1 MCLPCLKDWDSDM
14 NFTLSYAPLIP
25 VVWLLA
31 FGAAGLTLM
40 TIAAWARA
48 RGWLLRALSL
58 ALLLAALANPTLRH
72 EDREPLKDI
81 AVAVI
86 DRSLSENAG
95 ARLQQAAA
103 AEAALKAAAANLANT
118 EMRFVTVQSGV
129 NPQEDG
135 TRLFAALARAMA
147 DIPPERFAGTIMV
160 TDGEV
165 HDVPTDVA
173 KSGVNGPVQV
183 LLTGSK
189 KERDRRVVIDQAP
202 RFGIVGK
209 EQTIRFHVEDVGS
222 DGSPMEIS
230 IKLGT
235 NAPSKLTVS
244 PNENVE
250 TSLLLDHGGQNIVE
264 IVAPA
269 VAGEISVENNRA
281 VAVVEGIR
289 DRLRVLLVSGE
300 PHPGERTWRNLL
312 KADAAVDLV
321 HFTILRPPEKQ
332 DGTPINELALI
343 AFPTRELFV
352 DKLKEF
358 DLVIFDRYH
367 REAILPEAYIQQIAK
382 YVREGG
388 ALLVASGPEFGL
400 VDGLYNSPMADI
412 LAAAPTG
419 NVLDGAFRPKV
430 TSFGHRHPVTSG
442 LAGGETDTPTWGKWF
457 RTVETV
463 APDIDTLMSGL
474 SDKPLLVLAR
484 QGEGR
489 TAQLLSDQSWLWA
502 RGYDGGGPQTEL
514 LRRVAHWLMKEPE
527 LEEEALSGK
536 QVGNELTIERRT
548 MADKADP
555 VTVTLPSQA
564 TTSVALTEKSPGRW
578 QGSLKVSE
586 AGMYGLNDSKL
597 QAVAAAANAD
607 AREMQDI
614 LATPTRLA
622 PIAKATGGGVAW
634 LEDGMPR
641 IIKISAGHQM
651 AGSGWL
657 GLKANDAYRVTA
669 VNEYPLFAS
678 LLALAAL
685 LLAVCLMWTREG
697 R

>member
-1 MCLPCLKDWDSDM
+1 M
-14 NFTLSYAPLIP
+14 NFTLSFAPLVP
-25 VVWLLA
+25 LVWLVLL
-31 FGAAGLTLM
+31 GAAGLLLTAVL
-40 TIAAWARA
+40 AWVHA
-48 RGWLLRALSL
+48 RGWPLRGLSM
-58 ALLLAALANPTLRH
+58 AILLAALSNPTLRH
-72 EDREPLKDI
+72 EDREPLNDI

-86 DRSLSENAG
+86 DRSMSENAG
-95 ARLQQAAA
+95 NRLKQADA
-103 AEAALKAAAANLANT
+103 AETALKSALPGLANT
-118 EMRFVTVQSGV
+118 DMRFVTVQSGM
-129 NPQEDG
+129 NSQEDG
-135 TRLFAALARAMA
+135 TRLFAALNQAMA
-147 DIPPERFAGTIMV
+147 DIPPERFAGAVLV
-160 TDGEV
+160 TDGQV
-165 HDVPTDVA
+165 HDVPADVA
-173 KSGVNGPVQV
+173 KSGINGPVQV

-189 KERDRRVVIDQAP
+189 RERDRRVVIDQAP

-209 EQTIRFHVEDVGS
+209 EQTIRFHVDDVGG
-222 DGSPMEIS
+222 DGSPVEIS
-230 IKLGT
+230 IRLGT
-235 NAPSKLTVS
+235 NPPAKLNVS
-244 PNENVE
+244 PGENVE
-250 TSLLLDHGGQNIVE
+250 APLLLDHGGQNIVE
-264 IVAPA
+264 IISPA
-269 VAGEISVENNRA
+269 VPGEISLENNRA

-367 REAILPEAYIQQIAK
+367 REAILPEAYIQQIVK
-382 YVREGG
+382 YVNDGG

-400 VDGLYNSPMADI
+400 SDGLYNSPMADI

-419 NVLDGAFRPKV
+419 TILDGAFRPRI
-430 TSFGHRHPVTSG
+430 TNFGHRHPVTSG
-442 LAGGETDTPTWGKWF
+442 LVGGESDPPTWGKWF

-463 APDIDTLMSGL
+463 APDVDTLMSGL
-474 SDKPLLVLAR
+474 NDKPLLVLSR
-484 QGEGR
+484 QGAGR

-514 LRRVAHWLMKEPE
+514 LKRLAHWLMKEPE

-536 QVGNELTIERRT
+536 QVGNELVIERRT
-548 MADKADP
+548 MADKAEP
-555 VTVTLPSQA
+555 VTVTFPSQA
-564 TTSVALTEKSPGRW
+564 TTNVTLAETSPGSWR
-578 QGSLKVSE
+578 GSLKVSE

-597 QAVAAAANAD
+597 QAVAAATNAD
-607 AREMQDI
+607 AREMQEI
-614 LATPTRLA
+614 LATPAKLS
-622 PIAKATGGGVAW
+622 PIAKFTGGGVTW

-641 IIKISAGHQM
+641 LLKIPAGRPM
-651 AGSGWL
+651 AGTGWL
-657 GLKANDAYRVTA
+657 GLRSNDAYRVTA
-669 VNEYPLFAS
+669 VSEYPLFAS

-685 LLAVCLMWTREG
+685 LLSVCFMWTREG

>member
-1 MCLPCLKDWDSDM
+1 MS
-14 NFTLSYAPLIP
+14 FTLSYAPLIP
-25 VVWLLA
+25 LIWLLVLGA
-31 FGAAGLTLM
+31 FGLTL
-40 TIAAWARA
+40 IIVSAWARA
-48 RGWLLRALSL
+48 RGSLLRALSL
-58 ALLLAALANPTLRH
+58 ALLLAALSNPTLRH
-72 EDREPLKDI
+72 EERGPLKDI

-86 DRSLSENAG
+86 DRSQSENAG
-95 ARLQQAAA
+95 DRLKQADA
-103 AEAALKAAAANLANT
+103 AEAYLKSAAANLTNT

-129 NPQEDG
+129 NAQEDG
-135 TRLFAALARAMA
+135 TRLFAALNRAMA
-147 DIPPERFAGTIMV
+147 DIPPERFAGAILV
-160 TDGEV
+160 TDGQV
-165 HDVPTDVA
+165 HDVPADVL
-173 KSGVNGPVQV
+173 KSGINGPVQA

-189 KERDRRVVIDQAP
+189 RERDRRVVIDQAP

-209 EQTIRFHVEDVGS
+209 EQTIRFHVEDVGG
-222 DGSPMEIS
+222 DGSPVEITV
-230 IKLGT
+230 KLGT
-235 NAPSKLTVS
+235 NAPVKLTIT
-244 PNENVE
+244 PGENVE
-250 TSLLLDHGGQNIVE
+250 APLTLDHGGQNIVE
-264 IVAPA
+264 IIAPA
-269 VAGEISVENNRA
+269 IPGEITIENNRV

-367 REAILPEAYIQQIAK
+367 REAILPEAYIQQISK
-382 YVREGG
+382 YVNEGG

-400 VDGLYNSPMADI
+400 DDGLYNSPMAGI

-419 NVLDGAFRPKV
+419 TILDGAFRPKV

-442 LAGGETDTPTWGKWF
+442 LVGGETDTPTWGKWF
-457 RTVETV
+457 RTVETT

-474 SDKPLLVLAR
+474 NGKPLLVLSR
-484 QGEGR
+484 EGEGR

-514 LRRVAHWLMKEPE
+514 LRRLAHWLMKEPE

-548 MADKADP
+548 MADKAEP

-564 TTSVALTEKSPGRW
+564 TTSVTLSEKSPGRW

-586 AGMYGLNDSKL
+586 AGMYGLSDSKL

-614 LATPTRLA
+614 LATPAKLT
-622 PIAKATGGGVAW
+622 PIAKATSGGVAW

-641 IIKISAGHQM
+641 LIKISAGRQM

-657 GLKANDAYRVTA
+657 GLKANEAYRVTA
-669 VNEYPLFAS
+669 VSEYPLFAS
-678 LLALAAL
+678 LSALAAL
-685 LLAVCLMWTREG
+685 LLAVCFMWTREG